1 MAFGDIWNATIGWS
15 TFAFFFII
23 MFNGHYF
30 ANLPGLFQYWEYDN
44 GVIRFNNMNKLGNRL
59 FMMIFPNFAK
69 LEQINTSDIKSAQVI
84 GSTGEIKSLDFMVPV
99 SNAYSIFYA
108 RMSMIK
114 NPLEIQLTL
123 NDGRKID
130 LDASRDY
137 TYHSKETIQRL
148 NQFMNDLDISVRKTE
163 PLH

>member
-1 MAFGDIWNATIGWS
+1 
-15 TFAFFFII
+15 
-23 MFNGHYF
+23 
-30 ANLPGLFQYWEYDN
+30 
-44 GVIRFNNMNKLGNRL
+44 
-59 FMMIFPNFAK
+59 MMIFPNFTK

-148 NQFMNDLDISVRKTE
+148 NQFMTDLDISVRKTE